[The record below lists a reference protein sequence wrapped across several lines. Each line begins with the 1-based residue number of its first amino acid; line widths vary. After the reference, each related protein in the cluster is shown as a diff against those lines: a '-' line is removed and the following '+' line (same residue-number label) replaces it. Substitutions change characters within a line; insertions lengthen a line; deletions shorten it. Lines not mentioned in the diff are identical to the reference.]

1 MSTQNADILE
11 PAGLT
16 AGGAVPVEAH
26 VVVHVRAEFRIQ
38 PDGWMTAATRS
49 ADSQSGIA
57 ETHVARA
64 PAEIALNGESF
75 LVEYEDDYVF
85 LRHPIWSLAGSGSS
99 VGEAEADLMREA
111 IELREVLQSVASSDL
126 ATEALRLRDYLLR
139 TA

>member
-1 MSTQNADILE
+1 MSTQIDDVLE
-11 PAGLT
+11 PEGLT
-16 AGGAVPVEAH
+16 AGGAVPVEVY
-26 VVVHVRAEFRIQ
+26 VVVHVRA
-38 PDGWMTAATRS
+38 DGWMTAATPS

-57 ETHVARA
+57 ETHVAPA

-111 IELREVLQSVASSDL
+111 IELREVLQNVAPSDL